1 MDNHNPKTLEPAE
14 LPAGAFSV
22 WLRQLRNALRQDSG
36 SEVPCGACNVCCRS
50 SYFIH
55 IRPTER
61 DSLAQIPKGLL
72 FAAPFQPKGNV
83 VMGYDQSGCCP
94 MLADDQC
101 SIYRHRPQTCRNYD
115 CRIFAATGMTA
126 GDASKALI
134 TRQAGRWRFSYPTP
148 NDRNEQ
154 RAVQAAAGFLIEQAA
169 AFPAGTIPS
178 NETQLAIMAIKVY
191 PVFLTHGPTDYG
203 MGELPPAEAA
213 RRVLE
218 ELEQFET
225 AEEPPRL

>member
-22 WLRQLRNALRQDSG
+22 WLRQLRNVLRQDSG
-36 SEVPCGACNVCCRS
+36 AEVPCGACNVCCRS

-55 IRPTER
+55 IRPAEQDT
-61 DSLAQIPKGLL
+61 LAHIPKGLL
-72 FAAPFQPKGNV
+72 FAAPFQPQGNV

-94 MLADDQC
+94 MLADNQC

-115 CRIFAATGMTA
+115 CRIFAATGMSA

-148 NDRNEQ
+148 DDRAEQ
-154 RAVQAAAGFLIEQAA
+154 RAVQVAAGFLTEQAT
-169 AFPAGTIPS
+169 AFPMGTIPG

-191 PVFLTHGPTDYG
+191 PVFLTYG
-203 MGELPPAEAA
+203 QADCGMAELAPAEMA

-218 ELEQFET
+218 ELERFE
-225 AEEPPRL
+225 AAGKSPRL